1 MQTTTAEFRYDL
13 DPARYGIDCSPD
25 AEFRWKLNHAARCAR
40 TASRREFA
48 QSLLRQ
54 FGRWTERQR
63 LFAYRLAAQ
72 HQYAYSMWL
81 SEACRD
87 GAAKDYIARVG
98 VEAALAHADSLRA
111 EADRMED
118 RVTVGMEYADSHD
131 RYSNRVWR
139 GIRDGAAAKREKAD
153 RIYRIAKEGVR

>member
-1 MQTTTAEFRYDL
+1 MQTTTEEFRYDL
-13 DPARYGIDCSPD
+13 DPARCGIDTSPD
-25 AEFRWKLNHAARCAR
+25 AEFRWRLNHAARCAR

-54 FGRWTERQR
+54 FGKWSERQR

-72 HQYAYSMWL
+72 HQYSYNMWL

-131 RYSNRVWR
+131 RFSDRVWR